1 LLFVVYVVGTSLWMM
16 TGAGGAR
23 TQHYVGLLAD
33 GPANLVAV
41 IMTFA
46 AASPAARA
54 AAPDRL
60 GLISAALALYSSAP

>member
-1 LLFVVYVVGTSLWMM
+1 MSRLLLALVVYVFGTSLWMM

-33 GPANLVAV
+33 GPANLVTV

-46 AASPAARA
+46 AAC
-54 AAPDRL
+54 RL
-60 GLISAALALYSSAP
+60 PRCE